1 MNLHKALMSAAV
13 MAVAFSGAA
22 YAQKPMK
29 LTAEDYIEIQQLS
42 AKYSFAIDTCTNNGL
57 DYANLYTEDG
67 EFGVSQEWGKPP
79 GRIFAK
85 GREAL
90 AKAAGG
96 SPTGCVDPKTTLG
109 YGITHMI
116 MDHVITPTATGAVGR
131 CKLLAVGVGNNPLN
145 IEQQGGYE
153 DIYVKTKEGWRFKQ
167 RVHVFPNMATSIQFG
182 KRKPADKPAEKPA
195 E

>member
-42 AKYSFAIDTCTNNGL
+42 AKYSFAIDTCTNNGM

-67 EFGVSQEWGKPP
+67 EFGVSQEWGKAP

-116 MDHVITPTATGAVGR
+116 VDHVITPTATGAVGR
-131 CKLLAVGVGNNPLN
+131 CKLLAIGVGNNPLN

-167 RVHVFPNMATSIQFG
+167 RVHVFPNMSTSIQFG
-182 KRKPADKPAEKPA
+182 KKKPE
-195 E
+195 